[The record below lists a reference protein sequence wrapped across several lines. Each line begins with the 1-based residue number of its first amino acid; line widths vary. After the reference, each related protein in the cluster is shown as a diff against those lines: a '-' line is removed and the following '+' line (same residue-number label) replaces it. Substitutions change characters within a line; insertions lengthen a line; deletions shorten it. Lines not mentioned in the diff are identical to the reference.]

1 MTRSEFIEWLKSE
14 ITMSGT
20 INLSLP
26 DKEYNRIIDRELNM
40 IYELYLESV
49 KYDKCVIPRDVF
61 YSEEF
66 RKNRCIKFPDCVLSV
81 VQFMELKRKN
91 SMFGI
96 ADPDLSWNRMF

>member
-20 INLSLP
+20 INISLP

-40 IYELYLESV
+40 IYELYVESV

-61 YSEEF
+61 IHRNLERIGALSF
-66 RKNRCIKFPDCVLSV
+66 R
-81 VQFMELKRKN
+81 
-91 SMFGI
+91 I
-96 ADPDLSWNRMF
+96 AF